1 MARSLRRSVPA
12 LLAAVALV
20 AAACGGDDDSAT
32 SDAPATTEVPT
43 DDAPADPPDGD
54 PSDDA
59 ETDDDAPT
67 DDAPSGGDDLSVVLL
82 IGGPQNDGG
91 FYQAMADGLT
101 EAAADDGAIAVTIIE
116 QIAAGGDSALEDAVR
131 NAASSGDFDLI
142 VAHGF
147 DLVPGVAR
155 YAPEFP
161 DQAFTTSL
169 PVEGADNVSVYLS
182 VFEEIG
188 YNAGFLAAQ
197 GSQGGSIGFIGGP
210 GLPFEEQAEVGFR
223 QAVEEYAPGTEVV
236 VVYTG
241 TFEDPQLGLETARQM
256 FDGGVDSLWNQLAAG
271 QSGVYQACEEAGAAT
286 GAVACF
292 GNSVYS
298 AGIAPDVVLASTV
311 SAYSVL
317 VPIWAERLRSD
328 TWGPDIDIL
337 NMANAGATVTPAEPI
352 ADELFPEMRA
362 AIDDFL
368 ARAGDIVVAP
378 AG

>member
-1 MARSLRRSVPA
+1 MARSLRRSAPA

-20 AAACGGDDDSAT
+20 AAACGGDDSSGPAADSPAAT
-32 SDAPATTEVPT
+32 
-43 DDAPADPPDGD
+43 
-54 PSDDA
+54 
-59 ETDDDAPT
+59 DAPT
-67 DDAPSGGDDLSVVLL
+67 DDTPADDEPTDDEPADDELTGADGDDLAIVLL

-91 FYQAMADGLT
+91 FYQAMADGLID
-101 EAAADDGAIAVTIIE
+101 AASDDGAMDVTIIE

-169 PVEGADNVSVYLS
+169 PVDGADNVAVYLS

-197 GSQGGSIGFIGGP
+197 GAQGGSIGFIGGP
-210 GLPFEEQAEVGFR
+210 GLPFEQQAEAGFR
-223 QAVEEYAPGTEVV
+223 QAVEEYAPGTEIV

-271 QSGVYQACEEAGAAT
+271 QSGVYQACEEAGATT

-328 TWGPDIDIL
+328 SWGPDFDIL

-352 ADELFPEMRA
+352 ADELFPEMRS

-368 ARAGDIVVAP
+368 ARSGEIVVAP